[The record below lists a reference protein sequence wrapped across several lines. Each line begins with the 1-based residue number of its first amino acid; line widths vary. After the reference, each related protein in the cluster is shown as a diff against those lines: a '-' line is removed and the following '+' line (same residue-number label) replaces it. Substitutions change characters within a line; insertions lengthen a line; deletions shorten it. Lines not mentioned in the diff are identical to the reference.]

1 MSFFK
6 KLGQALGII
15 PENKTEEINKKRSEV
30 KDSMEVN
37 LKSIGFTQEEVDEV
51 LHIITVAEDEIQKQK
66 DLLIGTNINNHYF
79 NETMRPIFAEIK
91 RLQLKMADDIRNKI
105 SEIKQRK
112 GLV

>member
-6 KLGQALGII
+6 KLGQALGIV
-15 PENKTEEINKKRSEV
+15 PENKTQEINKKRSEV
-30 KDSMEVN
+30 KDSMEAN
-37 LKSIGFTQEEVDEV
+37 LKSIGFTDEEVNEV
-51 LHIITVAEDEIQKQK
+51 LDIITVAEDEIQKQK
-66 DLLIGTNINNHYF
+66 DLLIGTNINNQYF

-112 GLV
+112 GI

>member
-6 KLGQALGII
+6 KLGEALGII
-15 PENKTEEINKKRSEV
+15 PENKTKEINKKRSEV
-30 KDSMEVN
+30 KISMEAN
-37 LKSIGFTQEEVDEV
+37 LKSIGFTDDEV
-51 LHIITVAEDEIQKQK
+51 NEVLDIITVAEDEIQKQK

-79 NETMRPIFAEIK
+79 NESMRPIFAEIK

-112 GLV
+112 GI

>member
-30 KDSMEVN
+30 KDSMEAN

-66 DLLIGTNINNHYF
+66 DLLIGTNINNRYF